1 MDNQRNQPKVSV
13 LMAVKNS
20 EKFVGQTIQSVL
32 DQTFT
37 NFEFI
42 ILDDGSTDASTQIIK
57 QYAEADSR
65 IKAFYLT
72 SSIGI
77 PCGFKYTVEKGMGEY
92 LARIDGDDF
101 WEPSK
106 LAKQV
111 ALLDEKPEI
120 GAFYF
125 CNCC

>member
-42 ILDDGSTDASTQIIK
+42 ILDGLQNS
-57 QYAEADSR
+57 
-65 IKAFYLT
+65 
-72 SSIGI
+72 G
-77 PCGFKYTVEKGMGEY
+77 
-92 LARIDGDDF
+92 
-101 WEPSK
+101 
-106 LAKQV
+106 
-111 ALLDEKPEI
+111 
-120 GAFYF
+120 
-125 CNCC
+125 